1 MDLRADLHLHTTA
14 SDGRWTPEELVAQVR
29 QANLTLFSVTDHDAL
44 GSLAPVARLVRGSG
58 LRFLPG
64 VELTARLEGQMYHLL
79 AYGFD
84 AQDAALNDFVTA
96 NNARLQGSNDETLRL
111 LIEAGY
117 PLSMADYAAY
127 TWDRRRGGWK
137 VLNFLIDRGIC
148 RDAHSFFNELF
159 GGELTLPEVDFPP
172 PSEAISVVRAAGGL
186 VVLAHP
192 GVGFYNGL
200 DWQGLDRL
208 VEMGVQGLECY
219 SYHHDEDQTRD
230 YLAYCRSRDLL
241 ITGGSDSHGGFVGR
255 TLGVPPI
262 SIDDLRLGPLA
273 DKVIT

>member
-64 VELTARLEGQMYHLL
+64 VELTTRLEGQTYHLL

-148 RDAHSFFNELF
+148 RDAHSFSNELF

-208 VEMGVQGLECY
+208 VDMGVQGLECY
-219 SYHHDEDQTRD
+219 SCHHDEDQTRD

-262 SIDDLRLGPLA
+262 SIDDLRLGRLA